1 MNAYYQPFKVLV
13 GRDVRSFDSTDIDYS
28 LTAIFDNY
36 FVLGDTFSREEAAS
50 ARFGRSAKGSAPSEA
65 FSSEGIFSSVLLPS

>member
-36 FVLGDTFSREEAAS
+36 FVLCDTFSREEAAS
-50 ARFGRSAKGSAPSEA
+50 AHFGRLS
-65 FSSEGIFSSVLLPS
+65 

>member
-50 ARFGRSAKGSAPSEA
+50 AHFGRLS
-65 FSSEGIFSSVLLPS
+65 